1 MTRQDIRVGLTILGV
16 VAVLGLLIGYLVG
29 VLTKPDAP
37 LPRVAP
43 DEIAAFEQAAGEG
56 TLAAGTFSVPGYQ
69 ELYVNDYADLLDAE
83 AEARVREHLIEL
95 YENTGVEMTVLTIEN
110 MGRYGHQGAIE
121 PFATTLFNT
130 WGIGHS
136 GRNDGV
142 LVLISRFDREM
153 RIELGKGYGSSRDD
167 DMQRVID
174 FAFLPN
180 FRQDAYQRGIER
192 GVEETILEIAGVYPG
207 NYEGGTLRHGWQ
219 QIWRWVRG
227 IGEWI
232 YALLLVPL
240 GGFALWLRRY
250 FRFRDRPC
258 PNCKVAIMDR
268 AGELADNAHLERGQI
283 VEEDVHAVDYDVWQ
297 CPNCENVEIKRY
309 PSWFS
314 SYEKC
319 ARCAYKTMSS
329 NSTTLT
335 AATTSSTGLM
345 QVDYHCKNCD
355 YENSVTRVI
364 PKVSKSSSS
373 SGGSGGG
380 GSFGGGSSG
389 GGGASGSW

>member
-1 MTRQDIRVGLTILGV
+1 MTRQDIRVGLTIIAA
-16 VAVLGLLIGYLVG
+16 VAALGLLIGYVVG
-29 VLTKPDAP
+29 FLTKPEATLVRD
-37 LPRVAP
+37 LPEEAVAFEGAAGA
-43 DEIAAFEQAAGEG
+43 DEISAGAFN
-56 TLAAGTFSVPGYQ
+56 VPGYQ

-83 AEARVREHLIEL
+83 AEARVRGHLIEL
-95 YENTGVEMTVLTIEN
+95 YEHTGVEMTVLTIEN

-121 PFATTLFNT
+121 PFGTKLFDT

-136 GRNDGV
+136 VRNDGV
-142 LVLISRFDREM
+142 LVLVSRFDREM
-153 RIELGKGYGSSRDD
+153 RIELGKAYGRSRDD

-174 FAFLPN
+174 FAILPN

-207 NYEGGTLRHGWQ
+207 NYDGGTLTHGWQ
-219 QIWRWVRG
+219 KISRWVRG
-227 IGEWI
+227 IGEWF

-258 PNCKVAIMDR
+258 PDCKAAIMDR

-283 VEEDVHAVDYDVWQ
+283 VEEHVHAVDYDVWQ

-319 ARCAYKTMSS
+319 ARCAYRTMSS
-329 NSTTLT
+329 QSTTLT

-345 QVDYHCKNCD
+345 QVDYHCKNCE
-355 YENSVTRVI
+355 YENSVTRII

-373 SGGSGGG
+373 SGGSGGS
-380 GSFGGGSSG
+380 SFGGGSSG